1 MTTPTKPATSFWVI
15 SIVLLI
21 WNLLGV
27 MAYIMHVTMT
37 PETLQALPE
46 DQRALYTDT
55 PVWATAAFAIAVW
68 FSALGSVLLLLRKKL
83 ATPVFML
90 AFAGIV
96 VQMIHSLFISNSIE
110 VYGPGGMVMP
120 VMVIIIGA
128 YLIWYSRNA
137 TAKGWLN

>member
-1 MTTPTKPATSFWVI
+1 MSTTTKPATSFWII
-15 SIVLLI
+15 SIVALV

-46 DQRALYTDT
+46 QERALYTDT
-55 PVWATAAFAIAVW
+55 PVWATTAFAIAVW
-68 FSALGSVLLLLRKKL
+68 GSTLGCVLLLLRKKL
-83 ATPVFML
+83 ATPVL
-90 AFAGIV
+90 IVAFAGIV
-96 VQMIHSLFISNSIE
+96 VQMIHSFFISNSIE
-110 VYGPGGMVMP
+110 VYGPGGLIMP
-120 VMVIIIGA
+120 AMIIIIGA

>member
-27 MAYIMHVTMT
+27 MAYIMQVTMT

-46 DQRALYTDT
+46 DQRTLYTNT

-68 FSALGSVLLLLRKKL
+68 FSTLGSVLLLLRKKL

-96 VQMIHSLFISNSIE
+96 VQMIHTLFISNSME

-120 VMVIIIGA
+120 VLVIIIGA
-128 YLIWYSRNA
+128 YLIWYSRKA